1 MTALLTLTDVSM
13 HFNREADS
21 RYAVFGGINLTVDA
35 GECVALIGRN
45 GSGKS
50 TLLRVMAKIFAPTSG
65 SVSWAP
71 GVAVSLLTLGLGF
84 RPDLSGRDN
93 AYLSCLLMGLS
104 RDEAAQSLSQIE
116 TFCDIG
122 TFFDEPVRSYSAG
135 MRARLGFG
143 TALMNRSQVILIDET
158 LSVGDTFFRERARI
172 ALEQEF
178 HAHRACVLVSHAEQ
192 QVEQLCNRAILL
204 EQGKITAEGHPNA
217 VLAAYADL
225 TANSADDSLVSR
237 QSAVDP

>member
-13 HFNREADS
+13 HFSREADS

-65 SVSWAP
+65 TVSWAP

-93 AYLSCLLMGLS
+93 AFLSCLLMGLS
-104 RDEAAQSLSQIE
+104 KEEAASGLSRIE
-116 TFCDIG
+116 AFCELG
-122 TFFDEPVRSYSAG
+122 AFFDEAVRTYSAG

-143 TALMNRSQVILIDET
+143 TALVNRSQVILIDET
-158 LSVGDTFFRERARI
+158 LSVGDQLFREKARE
-172 ALEQEF
+172 ALEQELVGD
-178 HAHRACVLVSHAEQ
+178 RSVVLVSHAEQ
-192 QVEQLCNRAILL
+192 QIQRFCQRAVLL
-204 EQGKITAEGHPNA
+204 QDGAIAAEGSPDD
-217 VLAAYADL
+217 VLAEYAASINK
-225 TANSADDSLVSR
+225 T
-237 QSAVDP
+237 P

>member
-13 HFNREADS
+13 HFSREADS
-21 RYAVFGGINLTVDA
+21 RYAVFGGINFTVGA

-104 RDEAAQSLSQIE
+104 RDEATQSLSQIE
-116 TFCDIG
+116 AFCDLG

-158 LSVGDTFFRERARI
+158 LSVGDQQFREKARE
-172 ALEQEF
+172 ALEREL
-178 HAHRACVLVSHAEQ
+178 AGDRSVVLVSHAEQ
-192 QVEQLCNRAILL
+192 QVQRLCQRAVLL
-204 EQGKITAEGHPNA
+204 EHGVIAAEGSPDD
-217 VLAAYADL
+217 VLSAYA
-225 TANSADDSLVSR
+225 TAISKTR
-237 QSAVDP
+237 

>member
-13 HFNREADS
+13 HFKREADA

-65 SVSWAP
+65 TVSWAP

-93 AYLSCLLMGLS
+93 AFLSCLLMGLS
-104 RDEAAQSLSQIE
+104 KEEAASGLSRIE
-116 TFCDIG
+116 AFCELG
-122 TFFDEPVRSYSAG
+122 TFFDEAVGTYSAG

-158 LSVGDTFFRERARI
+158 LSVGDQRFREKAREV
-172 ALEQEF
+172 LEQELGGN
-178 HAHRACVLVSHAEQ
+178 RSVVLVSHAEQ
-192 QVEQLCNRAILL
+192 QIQRLCRRAVLL
-204 EQGKITAEGHPNA
+204 QDGAIVAEGSPDD
-217 VLAAYADL
+217 VLAQY
-225 TANSADDSLVSR
+225 SASNNKTT
-237 QSAVDP
+237 

>member
-13 HFNREADS
+13 HFTREADS

-35 GECVALIGRN
+35 GECVALVGRN

-65 SVSWAP
+65 RVSWAP

-104 RDEAAQSLSQIE
+104 RDESAESLPQIE
-116 TFCDIG
+116 AFCDIG

-143 TALMNRSQVILIDET
+143 TALVNRSEVILIDET
-158 LSVGDTFFRERARI
+158 LSVGDQQFREKARV
-172 ALEQEF
+172 ALEQEL
-178 HAHRACVLVSHAEQ
+178 AGDRSVVLVSHAEQ
-192 QVEQLCNRAILL
+192 QIQRLCQRAVLL
-204 EQGKITAEGHPNA
+204 QDGAIVAEGNPED
-217 VLAAYADL
+217 VLATY
-225 TANSADDSLVSR
+225 SASIN
-237 QSAVDP
+237 QTP

>member
-1 MTALLTLTDVSM
+1 MTALLSLTGVSM
-13 HFNREADS
+13 HFSREADS
-21 RYAVFGGINLTVDA
+21 RYAVFGGINLTVSA
-35 GECVALIGRN
+35 GECVALVGRN

-93 AYLSCLLMGLS
+93 AFLSCLLMGLS
-104 RDEAAQSLSQIE
+104 RKEAKEALSDIE
-116 TFCDIG
+116 AFCELG
-122 TFFDEPVRSYSAG
+122 QFFDEPVNKYSAG

-143 TALMNRSQVILIDET
+143 TALMNRSQVVLIDET
-158 LSVGDTFFRERARI
+158 LSVGDAFFREKARI

-178 HAHRACVLVSHAEQ
+178 NEHRAVVLVSHAEQ
-192 QVEQLCNRAILL
+192 QVERLCDRAILL
-204 EQGKITAEGHPNA
+204 EQGEITAEGHPGA

-225 TANSADDSLVSR
+225 TAN
-237 QSAVDP
+237 

>member
-1 MTALLTLTDVSM
+1 MLSIKGLKVKLEEEDKQILKGVDLEV
-13 HFNREADS
+13 EAGKVH
-21 RYAVFGGINLTVDA
+21 AIMGP
-35 GECVALIGRN
+35 N

-65 SVSWAP
+65 SVIWAP

-104 RDEAAQSLSQIE
+104 REEAAESLPQIE

-135 MRARLGFG
+135 MRARDR
-143 TALMNRSQVILIDET
+143 AHSE
-158 LSVGDTFFRERARI
+158 RE
-172 ALEQEF
+172 
-178 HAHRACVLVSHAEQ
+178 HR
-192 QVEQLCNRAILL
+192 
-204 EQGKITAEGHPNA
+204 
-217 VLAAYADL
+217 
-225 TANSADDSLVSR
+225 
-237 QSAVDP
+237 

>member
-13 HFNREADS
+13 HFSREADS
-21 RYAVFGGINLTVDA
+21 RYAVFGGINLKVGA

-93 AYLSCLLMGLS
+93 AYLSCLLLGLS
-104 RDEAAQSLSQIE
+104 RDEATQSLSQIE
-116 TFCDIG
+116 AFCDIG
-122 TFFDEPVRSYSAG
+122 TFFDEPVRFYSAG

-158 LSVGDTFFRERARI
+158 LSVGDQQFREKARE
-172 ALEQEF
+172 ALEREL
-178 HAHRACVLVSHAEQ
+178 AGDRSVVLVSHAEQ
-192 QVEQLCNRAILL
+192 QVQRLCQRAVLL
-204 EQGKITAEGHPNA
+204 ENGVIAAEGSPDD
-217 VLAAYADL
+217 VLAEYAA
-225 TANSADDSLVSR
+225 TISKT
-237 QSAVDP
+237 P

>member
-13 HFNREADS
+13 HFTREADS

-35 GECVALIGRN
+35 GECVALVGRN

-65 SVSWAP
+65 RVSWAP

-104 RDEAAQSLSQIE
+104 RDEAAESLPQIE

-135 MRARLGFG
+135 MRALGFG
-143 TALMNRSQVILIDET
+143 TALVNRSEVILIDET
-158 LSVGDTFFRERARI
+158 LSVGDQQFREKARE
-172 ALEQEF
+172 ALEQEL
-178 HAHRACVLVSHAEQ
+178 AGDRSVVLVSHAEQ
-192 QVEQLCNRAILL
+192 QIQRLCQRAVLL
-204 EQGKITAEGHPNA
+204 QDGAIVAEGTKTFWQHTLPR
-217 VLAAYADL
+217 
-225 TANSADDSLVSR
+225 SIR
-237 QSAVDP
+237 RRK

>member
-13 HFNREADS
+13 HYSREADS
-21 RYAVFGGINLTVDA
+21 KYAVFGGINLTVGA

-50 TLLRVMAKIFAPTSG
+50 TLLRVMARIFAPTSG
-65 SVSWAP
+65 AVSWAP

-93 AYLSCLLMGLS
+93 AFLSCLLMGLS
-104 RDEAAQSLSQIE
+104 RKEAKGALGDIE
-116 TFCDIG
+116 SFCELG
-122 TFFDEPVRSYSAG
+122 EFFDQPVNKYSAG

-143 TALMNRSQVILIDET
+143 TALMNRSQVVLIDET
-158 LSVGDTFFRERARI
+158 LSVGDAFFREKARI
-172 ALEQEF
+172 ALEQELN
-178 HAHRACVLVSHAEQ
+178 AHRAFVLVSHAEQ
-192 QVEQLCNRAILL
+192 QVERLCKRAILL
-204 EQGKITAEGHPNA
+204 EQGKITAEGHPSA

-225 TANSADDSLVSR
+225 TAN
-237 QSAVDP
+237 

>member
-13 HFNREADS
+13 HFSREADS
-21 RYAVFGGINLTVDA
+21 RYAVFGGINFTVGA

-104 RDEAAQSLSQIE
+104 RDEATQSLSQIE
-116 TFCDIG
+116 AFCDLG

-158 LSVGDTFFRERARI
+158 LSVGDQQFREKARE
-172 ALEQEF
+172 ALEREL
-178 HAHRACVLVSHAEQ
+178 AGDRSVVLVSHAEQ
-192 QVEQLCNRAILL
+192 QVQRLCQRAVLL
-204 EQGKITAEGHPNA
+204 ENGIVAAEGSPDD
-217 VLAAYADL
+217 VLAAYA
-225 TANSADDSLVSR
+225 TAINKTH
-237 QSAVDP
+237 

>member
-13 HFNREADS
+13 HFSREADS

-65 SVSWAP
+65 TVSWAP

-93 AYLSCLLMGLS
+93 AFLSCLLMGLS
-104 RDEAAQSLSQIE
+104 KEEAASGLSRIE
-116 TFCDIG
+116 AFCELG
-122 TFFDEPVRSYSAG
+122 AFFDQAVRTYSAG

-143 TALMNRSQVILIDET
+143 TALVNRSQVILIDET
-158 LSVGDTFFRERARI
+158 LSVGDQLFREKARE
-172 ALEQEF
+172 ALEQELVGD
-178 HAHRACVLVSHAEQ
+178 RSVVLVSHAEQ
-192 QVEQLCNRAILL
+192 QIQRLCQRAVLL
-204 EQGKITAEGHPNA
+204 QDGAIAAEGSPDD
-217 VLAAYADL
+217 VLAEYAASINK
-225 TANSADDSLVSR
+225 T
-237 QSAVDP
+237 P

>member
-21 RYAVFGGINLTVDA
+21 TYTVFGGINLTVDA
-35 GECVALIGRN
+35 GECVALVGRN

-65 SVSWAP
+65 SVIWAP

-104 RDEAAQSLSQIE
+104 RDEAAESLPQIE
-116 TFCDIG
+116 AFCDIG

-143 TALMNRSQVILIDET
+143 TALVNRSEVILIDET
-158 LSVGDTFFRERARI
+158 LSVGDQQFREKARE
-172 ALEQEF
+172 ALEQEL
-178 HAHRACVLVSHAEQ
+178 AGDRSVVLVSHAEQ
-192 QVEQLCNRAILL
+192 QIQRLCQRAVLL
-204 EQGKITAEGHPNA
+204 QDGAIVAEGNPED
-217 VLAAYADL
+217 VLATY
-225 TANSADDSLVSR
+225 SASIN
-237 QSAVDP
+237 QTP

>member
-1 MTALLTLTDVSM
+1 MTALLSLTDVSM
-13 HFNREADS
+13 HFSPEADS
-21 RYAVFGGINLTVDA
+21 RYAVFGGINLTVEA

-65 SVSWAP
+65 TVSWAP

-93 AYLSCLLMGLS
+93 AFLSCLLLGLS
-104 RDEAAQSLSQIE
+104 RKEAAESLSHIE
-116 TFCDIG
+116 AFCEIG

-158 LSVGDTFFRERARI
+158 LSVGDQQFREKARE
-172 ALEQEF
+172 ALEQEL
-178 HAHRACVLVSHAEQ
+178 AGHRSVVLVSHAEQ
-192 QVEQLCNRAILL
+192 QIQRLCQRALL
-204 EQGKITAEGHPNA
+204 LQDGAIVSEGSPDD
-217 VLAAYADL
+217 VLAEY
-225 TANSADDSLVSR
+225 SASINKT
-237 QSAVDP
+237 P

>member
-13 HFNREADS
+13 HFNRKANA
-21 RYAVFGGINLTVDA
+21 RYAVFGDINLTVEA
-35 GECVALIGRN
+35 GECVALVGRN

-65 SVSWAP
+65 RVSWAP

-104 RDEAAQSLSQIE
+104 RDEATQSLSQIE
-116 TFCDIG
+116 AFCDLG

-158 LSVGDTFFRERARI
+158 LSVGDQQFREKARE
-172 ALEQEF
+172 ALEQEM
-178 HAHRACVLVSHAEQ
+178 AGDRSVVLVSHAEQ
-192 QVEQLCNRAILL
+192 QIQRLCQRAVLL
-204 EQGKITAEGHPNA
+204 QDGAIVAEGNPED
-217 VLAAYADL
+217 VLATY
-225 TANSADDSLVSR
+225 SASIN
-237 QSAVDP
+237 QTP